1 MRTPLILGF
10 MSVLAALA
18 FVVGRGAGTQ
28 RAPLDEGTAVAAV
41 PSTGGGDAAS
51 GWSGRT
57 VKADPKSD
65 RASDQ
70 SVLRALTASDLA
82 STELEHLPTEETPA
96 ATTARRQ
103 ETRERL
109 ARELGN
115 ISEELKGQ
123 LVDFNDR
130 AIAFQ
135 RRLTGKFE
143 EGQISHEEYMNQFH
157 EEMLVQ
163 LAELHVLLNDDQ
175 YRIMTGLQPGVD
187 PYDYMVAGTG
197 GAIAETNEEEP
208 LTEDQARP
216 DKQHGGAR

>member
-1 MRTPLILGF
+1 MRAPLILGF
-10 MSVLAALA
+10 TSVLVALA
-18 FVVGRGAGTQ
+18 FMVGRGAGTQ
-28 RAPLDEGTAVAAV
+28 RAPLEEGAAAVAM
-41 PSTGGGDAAS
+41 PSTGGGDTAGGPTAE
-51 GWSGRT
+51 
-57 VKADPKSD
+57 ADPKSH

-143 EGQISHEEYMNQFH
+143 EGQISHEDYMNQFH

-216 DKQHGGAR
+216 DKQQGGAR